1 MCEYAQGLD
10 STIPIHEAYQY
21 CLDSLPM
28 LLALWV
34 FNLYHPGQVMPG
46 RESEMPSLKQRRRDK
61 KTASGLETAGVEEN
75 EMRVSMGSSGVERD
89 LTKNGYQ
96 ETV

>member
-1 MCEYAQGLD
+1 
-10 STIPIHEAYQY
+10 
-21 CLDSLPM
+21 
-28 LLALWV
+28 
-34 FNLYHPGQVMPG
+34 MPG